1 MAWTH
6 NVLGTESTG
15 ERLRVLVDYTDGAT
29 VVHGEHFT
37 NSTAA
42 GLNWLKG
49 EIVRKLAELTALSD
63 FASSMPTGAIDLT
76 LPVPPAPEP
85 LPLPI
90 IKAIMASEDGTISMS
105 ADGIP
110 QVNSIPAV
118 DSKMAC
124 FCPSVADEL
133 STTTPYVDYV
143 IADAYVQLA
152 GIELQ
157 VVGAEL
163 WDALKF
169 QVVMTVGGN
178 DIVVSEYGGKDL
190 IIADWTFHFLSPL
203 RSNAI
208 PQGLKL
214 RVAMTFYNSE
224 TTNKPKLSLMYHLW
238 RPYAA

>member
-124 FCPSVADEL
+124 FCP
-133 STTTPYVDYV
+133 TTAGEVSIATPYVDY
-143 IADAYVQLA
+143 IIEDPYVQLA
-152 GIELQ
+152 GIEMQ
-157 VVGAEL
+157 VTGAEL
-163 WDALKF
+163 WDELRF
-169 QVVMTVGGN
+169 QVGVVMGGN
-178 DIVVSEYGGKDL
+178 FILVSDYGGKKL
-190 IIADWTFHFLSPL
+190 ITPDWNFHHQSPL

-208 PQGLKL
+208 PQGFRL
-214 RVAMTFYNSE
+214 RTSMVFANPE
-224 TTNKPKLSLMYHLW
+224 TTNKPKFSIMYHLW
-238 RPYAA
+238 RPYAS